1 MRSSS
6 TPSAILSHLV
16 ESDDPFAIIQRQG
29 ADHATIFQGDMVRSP
44 RLRDIPRK
52 SGVPA
57 SPAYDTVSMIPF
69 SQVRERPGFQ
79 ARSEGEEILCLS
91 VKNQTHIA
99 MKDLIVGLPEEAI
112 AIIGDKKFS
121 ISDEQYAR
129 DIARAQRDEIGNG
142 EVSNI
147 VLSRIME
154 ARIADMS
161 RAKLFSIYRTL
172 LGREYGSYMNYL
184 FSDGERS
191 FIAASPERHL
201 SVRQGIVKM
210 NPISGTLRKLNKL
223 TKEQLLAFLR
233 DPKEVHELFMVLDEE
248 LKQMAQMCEQG
259 GEIQGPF
266 LKEMS
271 KVIHTE
277 FMLVGRS
284 DRDPMEIFPHSMFAP
299 TVTGGPMK
307 NACSLIVKYEPQ
319 SRRYYAGAILLNGR
333 DSDGSP
339 MLDSAINIRMMEISR
354 DGTVRFQAGST
365 IVRDSDPQEEVRESN
380 GKLAGPYQGLTAKS
394 SDRPP
399 EPELPA
405 FLDDPEV
412 QVALTE
418 RMQETSPF
426 LSADQVGVDHTVEA
440 LKGKRITVINND
452 DDFCHNLTHVMK
464 AMGTV
469 VQVVPFDQFDPASD
483 DADLVVIG
491 PGPGN
496 PNDRGNEKMNNVRAI
511 TKSLLQSGRK
521 FMAVCLGHQILCSEL
536 GMEIVRKEDPAQ
548 GIQKEVDHFGTPI
561 TAGFYNTFVAHEQET
576 DGVEISSEKKSGEV
590 HALRSSQF
598 ASFQFH
604 PESVLSKEG
613 FTVLRDALLRLIG
626 DSSSSVAH

>member
-1 MRSSS
+1 MRSKS
-6 TPSAILSHLV
+6 TSSAILSHLI

-29 ADHATIFQGDMVRSP
+29 ADHATIFQGDMVQSP
-44 RLRDIPRK
+44 LLRDIPRK
-52 SGVPA
+52 SGIPA
-57 SPAYDTVSMIPF
+57 SPTYDTVSMIPF

-79 ARSEGEEILCLS
+79 ARSEGEKILCLS
-91 VKNQTHIA
+91 VRNQTKIA
-99 MKDLIVGLPEEAI
+99 VKDLITSLPEEI
-112 AIIGDKKFS
+112 ITLIGDKKFS

-161 RAKLFSIYRTL
+161 RAKLFSIYRAL

-184 FSDGERS
+184 FSDGEHS
-191 FIAASPERHL
+191 FVAASPERHL

-210 NPISGTLRKLNKL
+210 NPISGTLRKLSKL

-284 DRDPMEIFPHSMFAP
+284 DLDPMEIFPHSMFAP

-339 MLDSAINIRMMEISR
+339 MLDSAINIRLMEISR

-365 IVRDSDPQEEVRESN
+365 IVRDSDPEAEVKESN
-380 GKLAGPYQGLTAKS
+380 GKVAGPYQALTS
-394 SDRPP
+394 NTPDRPP
-399 EPELPA
+399 EPELPT
-405 FLDDPEV
+405 FLKDSEV
-412 QVALTE
+412 QNALDE
-418 RMQETSPF
+418 RMQKTSSF
-426 LSADQVGVDHTVEA
+426 LAADQAGADHFVEA
-440 LKGKRITVINND
+440 LKDKRITIVKSD
-452 DDFCHNLTHVMK
+452 DDFAHTLGHMIER
-464 AMGTV
+464 MGADVTV
-469 VQVVPFDQFDPASD
+469 VPYQEYTPTKD
-483 DADLVVIG
+483 DSDLVIVG
-491 PGPGN
+491 PGTGD
-496 PNDRGNEKMNNVRAI
+496 PNNMRDRKMRALASI
-511 TKSLLQSGRK
+511 LIDLDHEERP
-521 FMAVCLGHQILCSEL
+521 FIAICLGHQLLSKML
-536 GMEIVRKEDPAQ
+536 GMQVERKEDPAQ
-548 GIQKEVDHFGTPI
+548 GVPKDIDFFGVPQRV
-561 TAGFYNTFVAHEQET
+561 GFYNTFAAKRTDLPDIDIAADPET
-576 DGVEISSEKKSGEV
+576 GEV
-590 HALRSSQF
+590 HALRGKHFS
-598 ASFQFH
+598 SFQFH
-604 PESVLSKEG
+604 PESVLSENG
-613 FTVLRDALLRLIG
+613 FDILRNELVRLLRG
-626 DSSSSVAH
+626 ADQ